1 MRGTATVPRKPCE
14 RRDET
19 VAAAA
24 YSSTGGPRCCCGA
37 SSEQASEMRQDCGHA
52 FLFPFRD
59 ACGVNLM
66 LAVNFLDAQKHG
78 DRATSPPAV

>member
-14 RRDET
+14 RRVET

-37 SSEQASEMRQDCGHA
+37 SSEQASEMGQDCV
-52 FLFPFRD
+52 FMRWFPFRV
-59 ACGVNLM
+59 ACGVNLE
-66 LAVNFLDAQKHG
+66 LSDAQKHG
-78 DRATSPPAV
+78 DRATGPPAV